1 MPCVVGVGCR
11 MLPAAAVPENRTA
24 RMRRL
29 STPHLHPP
37 PCSGWSHLGR
47 VLNDQ
52 LVGQS
57 CRAEAQDVPR
67 DQLHRHVLNMALVDK
82 RAVAGVKVLK
92 DEAAL
97 VLVEFD
103 KGMVVVN
110 V

>member
-1 MPCVVGVGCR
+1 MW
-11 MLPAAAVPENRTA
+11 LPLCGLRGLWPWPRYRA
-24 RMRRL
+24 
-29 STPHLHPP
+29 HHPRA
-37 PCSGWSHLGR
+37 GDLGR

-67 DQLHRHVLNMALVDK
+67 DQLHRHVLNVALVDK

-103 KGMVVVN
+103 EGMVVVY